1 MLLNGA
7 NIILMAQTRDIQTAL
22 ETFRLHGGVM
32 RTSQALTQG
41 IHPAALY
48 RLVEDGQLTRLA
60 RGLYKLSSAQEFSN
74 PDLAVVARK
83 APDAVVCLISAVAF
97 HGITTQVPR
106 AVYLAVPRGSYAGL
120 RVRTPPVKIYRFDVA
135 TFDQGIETHRIDA
148 VPVRIY
154 SVARTLVDCFK
165 YRNKL
170 GLDVA
175 VEALRFARV
184 RKRISN
190 REILHFARLL
200 RQDRVMAPYLE
211 SVT

>member
-1 MLLNGA
+1 MVL
-7 NIILMAQTRDIQTAL
+7 IISIMTQTRDVQTAID
-22 ETFRLHGGVM
+22 TFRQHGGVM
-32 RTSQALTQG
+32 KTSQALLRG

-48 RLVEDGQLTRLA
+48 RLVENGQLTRLA
-60 RGLYKLSSAQEFSN
+60 RGLYRLSSIREFSN
-74 PDLAVVARK
+74 PDLAVVAAK
-83 APDAVVCLISAVAF
+83 APDAVVCLISALAF
-97 HGITTQVPR
+97 HEITTQIPR
-106 AVYLAVPRGSYAGL
+106 VVHLAVPRGRYAGL
-120 RVRTPPVKIYRFDVA
+120 RLRTPPVKIYRFDVQ
-135 TFDQGIETHRIDA
+135 TFDQGIEIHRIDG

-154 SVARTLVDCFK
+154 GVARTLVDCFK

-175 VEALRFARV
+175 IEALRFARD

>member
-1 MLLNGA
+1 MP
-7 NIILMAQTRDIQTAL
+7 QTRDHQSVL
-22 ETFRLHGGVM
+22 ETFRQHGGVL
-32 RTSQALTQG
+32 RTGQALMRG

-48 RLVEDGQLTRLA
+48 DLVEAGQLTRLA
-60 RGLYKLSSAQEFSN
+60 RGLYRLADAQEFSN
-74 PDLAVVARK
+74 PDLAVVATK
-83 APDAVVCLISAVAF
+83 APDAVVCLISALSF

-106 AVYLAVPRGSYAGL
+106 AVYLAVPRGRYAGL
-120 RVRTPPVKIYRFDVA
+120 RLRTPPVKIYRFDA
-135 TFDQGIETHRIDA
+135 ASFDEGIEAHQIDGIT
-148 VPVRIY
+148 VRIY

-170 GLDVA
+170 GLDIA
-175 VEALRFARV
+175 IEALRFARA

-200 RQDRVMAPYLE
+200 RQVRVIGPYLE

>member
-1 MLLNGA
+1 
-7 NIILMAQTRDIQTAL
+7 MAQTRDTQSAL
-22 ETFRLHGGVM
+22 ETFRQHGGVM
-32 RTSQALTQG
+32 RTSQALIQG

-48 RLVEDGQLTRLA
+48 RLVEDGQLMRLA
-60 RGLYKLSSAQEFSN
+60 RGLYRLTSADEFSN
-74 PDLAVVARK
+74 PDLAVVAAK
-83 APDAVVCLISAVAF
+83 APDAVVCLISALAF

-106 AVYLAVPRGSYAGL
+106 VVHLAVPRGRYAGL
-120 RVRTPPVKIYRFDVA
+120 RLRTPPVKVYRFDLP
-135 TFDQGIETHRIDA
+135 TFGEGIEVHAIDH

-154 SVARTLVDCFK
+154 GVARTIVDCFK

-175 VEALRFARV
+175 IEALRFARA
-184 RKRISN
+184 RKRVSN
-190 REILHFARLL
+190 REILRFARLL

>member
-1 MLLNGA
+1 
-7 NIILMAQTRDIQTAL
+7 
-22 ETFRLHGGVM
+22 M
-32 RTSQALTQG
+32 RG

-48 RLVEDGQLTRLA
+48 RLVEDGQLVRLT
-60 RGLYKLSSAQEFSN
+60 RGLYRLTSAHEFSN
-74 PDLAVVARK
+74 PDLAVVAAK
-83 APDAVVCLISAVAF
+83 APDTVVCLISALAF

-106 AVYLAVPRGSYAGL
+106 VVHLAVPRGRYAGL
-120 RVRTPPVKIYRFDVA
+120 RLRTPPVKIYRFDVP
-135 TFDQGIETHRIDA
+135 TFDQGIEVYAIDR

-154 SVARTLVDCFK
+154 SAARTLVDCFK

-175 VEALRFARV
+175 IEALRFARA
-184 RKRISN
+184 RKRVSN
-190 REILHFARLL
+190 REILQFARLL

>member
-1 MLLNGA
+1 MV
-7 NIILMAQTRDIQTAL
+7 LMISIMTQTRDVQTAI
-22 ETFRLHGGVM
+22 ETFREHGGVM
-32 RTSQALTQG
+32 KTSQALLRG

-48 RLVEDGQLTRLA
+48 RLVEDGRLTRLA
-60 RGLYKLSSAQEFSN
+60 RGLYRLSSIREFSN
-74 PDLAVVARK
+74 PDLAVVAAK
-83 APDAVVCLISAVAF
+83 APDAVVCLISALAF
-97 HGITTQVPR
+97 HGITTQIPR
-106 AVYLAVPRGSYAGL
+106 VVHLAVPRGRYAGL
-120 RVRTPPVKIYRFDVA
+120 RLRTPPVKIYRFDVQ
-135 TFDQGIETHRIDA
+135 TFDQGIEIHRIDG

-154 SVARTLVDCFK
+154 GVARTLVDCFK

-175 VEALRFARV
+175 IEALRFARD

>member
-1 MLLNGA
+1 MT
-7 NIILMAQTRDIQTAL
+7 QTRDIQSVL
-22 ETFRLHGGVM
+22 ETFRRHGGVL
-32 RTSQALTQG
+32 RTGQALMQG

-48 RLVEDGQLTRLA
+48 SLVEAGQLTRLA
-60 RGLYKLSSAQEFSN
+60 RGLYRLADAQEFSN
-74 PDLAVVARK
+74 PDFAVVAAK
-83 APDAVVCLISAVAF
+83 APDAVVCLISALSF

-106 AVYLAVPRGSYAGL
+106 VVHLAVSRGRYAGL
-120 RVRTPPVKIYRFDVA
+120 RLRTPPVKIYRFDAA
-135 TFDQGIETHRIDA
+135 TFEQGSETHQVDG

-154 SVARTLVDCFK
+154 CVARTLVDCFK

-170 GLDVA
+170 GLDIA
-175 VEALRFARV
+175 IEALRFARE

-200 RQDRVMAPYLE
+200 RQVRVIGPYLE

>member
-1 MLLNGA
+1 MAL
-7 NIILMAQTRDIQTAL
+7 ILSIMTQTRDIQTAL

-32 RTSQALTQG
+32 RTSQALMQG

-48 RLVEDGQLTRLA
+48 KLVEDGHLTRLT

-74 PDLAVVARK
+74 PDLAVVAAK

-106 AVYLAVPRGSYAGL
+106 AVYLAVPRGRYAGL

-135 TFDQGIETHRIDA
+135 TFDLGIETHRIDA